1 MAKERCK
8 MLDLN
13 ITKKLLDSV
22 DVILCDCD
30 GVMWTTDS
38 VIPGGPN
45 AINKLKSMGKKVL
58 YVTNNSNKSRKEY
71 VQKFLKLGYHVVD
84 DEIFSSSFVTAD
96 YLRNY
101 KYHGKVNSR
110 PAALF
115 GRKQSVCRYS
125 APKQSCVVSTN
136 VVLSLYH
143 SLF

>member
-13 ITKKLLDSV
+13 VTKKLLESV

-30 GVMWTTDS
+30 GVLWTSDS
-38 VIPGGPN
+38 VIPGGPT
-45 AINKLKSMGKKVL
+45 AVDKLKSMGKKVL

-96 YLRNY
+96 YLSRHY
-101 KYHGKVNSR
+101 KYHGKVNSGL
-110 PAALF
+110 AALF
-115 GRKQSVCRYS
+115 RRS
-125 APKQSCVVSTN
+125 AQK
-136 VVLSLYH
+136 L
-143 SLF
+143 